1 MNIELKKVTG
11 SEAGSEM
18 DALSDR
24 GDVLSSHQ
32 LKENPATQEYFLT
45 HHNENTAHAQ

>member
-24 GDVLSSHQ
+24 GDVFSNHQ

-45 HHNENTAHAQ
+45 QHNENAVQAQ